1 MQKEEEGGG
10 EGGKVLAGAG
20 DTRPA
25 TSGMATVD
33 EWPQKSERLQ
43 KLGVTTTRGNAK
55 YKKKKKKNGKVTLLT
70 EKSRGSCPTLSWS
83 A

>member
-55 YKKKKKKNGKVTLLT
+55 YKKKKKKMV
-70 EKSRGSCPTLSWS
+70 R
-83 A
+83 